1 MLESRDA
8 DASPFCV
15 LYRSWSAYYL
25 TYILEYSNSYF
36 YELLTWDW
44 NCSLK
49 RYIQIELYRYGEKML
64 FKKIIPLYTPSNS
77 IDNTGYFESFKILL
91 VWWTKSNSLLLV
103 LWTFLSLLVRPSLFS
118 GDHQPVVFRLLW
130 TVCFGLLVN
139 IRHRLFYQ
147 HLVF

>member
-1 MLESRDA
+1 MLARDA
-8 DASPFCV
+8 DASWFCV
-15 LYRSWSAYYL
+15 LYRSWGACYL
-25 TYILEYSNSYF
+25 TYILEYSVIFMNYWLEIGIAPF
-36 YELLTWDW
+36 KDT
-44 NCSLK
+44 
-49 RYIQIELYRYGEKML
+49 YRLNFIDMEKML
-64 FKKIIPLYTPSNS
+64 FKKIILLYTPSNS